1 MDPDDDF
8 FALSSDDDS
17 ASGGEAEPEALDVDA
32 EEELERKRARIGPF
46 PHGDPHLRVGLPP
59 HRQTGLSASGSQPT
73 DMDYMQG
80 VDIVEDL
87 RDESD
92 PTFAQMFGML
102 SRPRPQEEAQP
113 PLEFMLMDAEI
124 IQTRVRSDMDS
135 PLANHTSRNAMTLL
149 QEDASTSWGLKQYNS
164 GGAWY
169 HQRKRAYEP
178 PVMVPVVKLCALLFF
193 FPNAI

>member
-17 ASGGEAEPEALDVDA
+17 ASGGEAELEIDVDA
-32 EEELERKRARIGPF
+32 EEESERLRKRARIGPF
-46 PHGDPHLRVGLPP
+46 SHGDP
-59 HRQTGLSASGSQPT
+59 RQRPGTSASGLQPA

-124 IQTRVRSDMDS
+124 VQTRVRSDMDS
-135 PLANHTSRNAMTLL
+135 PLANHTPRNAMALL
-149 QEDASTSWGLKQYNS
+149 QDDSTT
-164 GGAWY
+164 AWSSQPWY
-169 HQRKRAYEP
+169 KQRKRTYEP
-178 PVMVPVVKLCALLFF
+178 PVMVPVVKLCVLLFHMH
-193 FPNAI
+193 NL